1 MSLRARIL
9 LLVLVASVLPVLAML
24 WLILENRA
32 TTVVEARNQ
41 LVARV
46 EIIAKDLDDK
56 IAGTAQ
62 LLFGLGRVPIVGSD
76 DQEAC
81 SVFLGEV
88 LKEHPQYTGL
98 LTIKPDG
105 SLYCD
110 SLRSGR
116 VLKLNDR
123 AYFQQ
128 ALTARGPVV
137 EAAVGRLTGKGVLQI
152 AYPVRD
158 GDGRLR
164 YILLASLDMDA
175 YGQSVALTLPY
186 AHMHF
191 QIWNRDGSVIMDN
204 PGPGSARMEVGPG
217 QRQFMLAP
225 SEKGSETLG
234 TDSRAR
240 IWVKA
245 SLPRSQDAG
254 LRLALSVPEA
264 DLNEGVDA
272 RFRRALLGLVAL
284 AVLTFLGAAVLS
296 EFAVRRQTAR
306 LMRAISRMD
315 EGRYDLRIGAPYPR
329 GELGQVMRALDR
341 MAGSLERQRRE
352 IERNTEA
359 LERQARIDPLTNL
372 ANRHMLT
379 SRLDQAFDP
388 REMRQSRRRRFD
400 ARS

>member
-1 MSLRARIL
+1 MA
-9 LLVLVASVLPVLAML
+9 
-24 WLILENRA
+24 A
-32 TTVVEARNQ
+32 TTR
-41 LVARV
+41 
-46 EIIAKDLDDK
+46 
-56 IAGTAQ
+56 T
-62 LLFGLGRVPIVGSD
+62 
-76 DQEAC
+76 AC
-81 SVFLGEV
+81 SAFLGEV

-105 SLYCD
+105 SLHCD

-175 YGQSVALTLPY
+175 YGRSVALTLPY

-234 TDSRAR
+234 TDSLAR

-264 DLNEGVDA
+264 DLNEA
-272 RFRRALLGLVAL
+272 RRRPV
-284 AVLTFLGAAVLS
+284 
-296 EFAVRRQTAR
+296 
-306 LMRAISRMD
+306 
-315 EGRYDLRIGAPYPR
+315 
-329 GELGQVMRALDR
+329 
-341 MAGSLERQRRE
+341 
-352 IERNTEA
+352 
-359 LERQARIDPLTNL
+359 QARPAWTRGAGGADFSRGRGTERVCRAAADRSSDAGDFTDGRRGGTTCGSARPIRA
-372 ANRHMLT
+372 ANWGR
-379 SRLDQAFDP
+379 
-388 REMRQSRRRRFD
+388 
-400 ARS
+400 